1 MNDKLILMPTPCFSI
16 HPDKALGPDGFSASF
31 FQSNWD
37 NISDQIISEVQAIFI
52 TCPAKKNQ
60 SHPCQVNTKGAL
72 PPKGFR
78 LQTHHSLLCLL
89 QDHIKDSSQET
100 STSFTFVYLLKSITF
115 CSPACYI

>member
-78 LQTHHSLLCLL
+78 LQTHHSLLCYYKIISKILAKRL
-89 QDHIKDSSQET
+89 QPVLHLCIS
-100 STSFTFVYLLKSITF
+100 
-115 CSPACYI
+115 